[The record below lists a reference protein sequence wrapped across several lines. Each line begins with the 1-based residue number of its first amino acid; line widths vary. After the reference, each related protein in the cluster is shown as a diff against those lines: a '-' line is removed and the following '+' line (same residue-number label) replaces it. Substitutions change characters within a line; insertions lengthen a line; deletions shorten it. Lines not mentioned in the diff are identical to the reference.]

1 MKKITALRG
10 GRSQTR
16 INLFLDGSFAFSLPA
31 ETALTEKLQV
41 GQELSDRQIES
52 LTRSDG
58 FHRCLDAAARYL
70 GYRPRSE
77 VELRERLHRRGF
89 DSDTVEAVLKRL
101 KEQALVD
108 DAAFARFWSD
118 NRQSFRP
125 RSRWLSRVELRQKG
139 VPEDIIDQV
148 VVAIDDRDSAYRA
161 AMNKV
166 RSVPRIDYQDFRRR
180 LGEYLRRRGFGY
192 GVINH
197 TVRRIWDEKGDIF

>member
-58 FHRCLDAAARYL
+58 FHRCLDTAARYL

-148 VVAIDDRDSAYRA
+148 VAAIDDRDSAYRA

-166 RSVPRIDYQDFRRR
+166 RSVPRIDYQGFRRR

-197 TVRRIWDEKGDIF
+197 TVRRIWDEKGYTF